1 MDSMHIVLKTGLAA
15 LALVGT
21 TLPATAEDIYFT
33 LINSASRSLQYFYV
47 APINDRYWS
56 HDLLGSD
63 QTLAPGYQSTV
74 IIADGSTACLYDFKM
89 VMSGGTEI
97 EVSNINICD
106 LDSYTLY

>member
-1 MDSMHIVLKTGLAA
+1 MNIIIKSGIAVLA
-15 LALVGT
+15 LAGT
-21 TLPATAEDIYFT
+21 TLPTMAEDIYFT

-47 APINDRYWS
+47 APVNDRYWS

-89 VMSGGTEI
+89 IMTGGTEI
-97 EVSNINICD
+97 VVSNINICD
-106 LDSYTLY
+106 LNSYTLY